1 MKLSITRALILLLVA
16 LTLSACASRG
26 PNSNAQT
33 SAERYVEIGFR
44 HLQFDNAA
52 QARVAFREALGFNAQ
67 SAPAHLGLALVYQ
80 REGEPALAEDYFK
93 QSMRMSSDTQNRH
106 LYAQFLFRQNR
117 IEEAQK
123 ELLTVVADT
132 DFFDRAVAFEDL
144 AIVSLY
150 LDDKASAKTYFDRAI
165 TLNKMLP
172 MPYWHMANL
181 YLNEGD
187 NRRAMAYFDGF
198 QSLVSSELV
207 THTEESLILG
217 VRVTEAMQRQDA
229 YADLLGQLRERFPNS
244 SYLRSN

>member
-1 MKLSITRALILLLVA
+1 MKLSIARGLILLLVA

-26 PNSNAQT
+26 ANSEAQT

-52 QARVAFREALGFNAQ
+52 QARIAFREAMSFHPQ
-67 SAPAHLGLALVYQ
+67 SPSAHLGLALVYQ
-80 REGEPALAEDYFK
+80 REGEPELAEDYFK
-93 QSMRMSSDTQNRH
+93 RSMRLSSDTQNRH

-117 IEEAQK
+117 IEEARK
-123 ELLTVVADT
+123 ELLVVVADT

-144 AIVSLY
+144 AIVSLF
-150 LDDKASAKTYFDRAI
+150 LDDKVNAKTYFDRAI

-181 YLNEGD
+181 HLNDG
-187 NRRAMAYFDGF
+187 NPRRAMAYFDGF
-198 QSLVSSELV
+198 QRLVSSDLV

-217 VRVTEAMQRQDA
+217 VRVNEAMQRQEA
-229 YADLLGQLRERFPNS
+229 YADLLEQLKERFPNS
-244 SYLRSN
+244 NYLRNN